1 MHFLLNY
8 YVLYAVCNNKN
19 FLFTEV
25 HFMVEIQ
32 DYVEYLPNP
41 QKDPYHLLHLYPQI
55 LEGTIFVTPIT
66 NMG

>member
-1 MHFLLNY
+1 
-8 YVLYAVCNNKN
+8 
-19 FLFTEV
+19 
-25 HFMVEIQ
+25 MVEIQ

-55 LEGTIFVTPIT
+55 LEGTIFVTPII